1 MYDLKNGDIVITNS
15 YIKEKILLY
24 LSDNKIILDL
34 NIMTLREFIN
44 KYNGYY
50 NEEAIY
56 YLMKKYDYKYE
67 IAKRYLDN
75 FNFIDSLKKELID
88 NNLLIDCNDFK
99 NNIKRIVIINE
110 YFIDP
115 YLKDIFNNYE
125 TIYIDEPI
133 NNNNTK
139 IYEFNSIEDEV
150 YYNAINIIETLK
162 NNKMDNIYLVNL
174 SSEYNEV
181 VRKIFGMLN
190 IPLALDNKVSIY
202 SSMEVQ
208 KFLANLKE
216 SKNIDNSLAVVK
228 DDWIRGNIVDICNK
242 YVFANIDDKI
252 IECIDYELKN
262 SLFSV
267 KNKIKGVKNID
278 VKDINNEEAYY
289 FILGFNETQLPRI
302 HKDEDMLSDKQK
314 RDKGLLTS
322 WDKNNIEKDL
332 FLRKIGNYSHIS
344 ITYKLKSSFDT
355 YYPSSLISKYN
366 FEVVK
371 NIQTKYNYSNSYNKI
386 KLTSMLDDMIKYNH
400 FDSDLNLLYSK
411 YYDLPY
417 LSYDNKFTGID
428 KNNFW
433 DFIDNKLLLSYS
445 SLDNYYRCRFK
456 YYVKNVLKLDLYEDN
471 FVAFIGS
478 LFHYILSICFNDGF
492 NYDKEFDKYIEDKV
506 LSNKEY
512 FFTSKLKEDLKFII
526 DTLKEQ
532 NNYTK
537 LNSELYEQKIFI
549 NKDHNIKVTFMG
561 IIDKIKYDDTIN
573 TVAIID
579 YKTGAQSINMG
590 NVVYGLDM
598 QLPIYIYL
606 LKNSKF
612 KNYKVA
618 GFYLQKIIPP
628 KMSFDPNKDED
639 VEKKKFLRLEG
650 YSNSNTDILNN
661 MDTTYEDSLLIKSMK
676 MSSKGFYNYAK
687 TISDDEIDTLVK
699 MVDKNINIAISDI
712 EEAKFDINPKQ
723 IAFNLKGCEY
733 CTYKDLCY
741 LKDSDIVKLK
751 ANDDLFGG
759 DIDA

>member
-1 MYDLKNGDIVITNS
+1 MYDLKNGDIVITNI

-24 LSDNKIILDL
+24 LSNNKIILDL

-67 IAKRYLDN
+67 VAKKYLDN
-75 FNFIDSLKKELID
+75 FNFIDSVKKELID
-88 NNLLIDCNDFK
+88 NNLLIDYSDFK
-99 NNIKRIVIINE
+99 NKIKRIVIINE

-133 NNNNTK
+133 SKNSIK

-162 NNKMDNIYLVNL
+162 KDKIDNIYLVNL

-181 VRKIFGMLN
+181 IRRIFGMLN
-190 IPLALDNKVSIY
+190 IPFTLDNKVSIY
-202 SSMEVQ
+202 SSIEVQ
-208 KFLANLKE
+208 KFLSSLKE
-216 SKNIDNSLAVVK
+216 NNRIDNSLDIIK
-228 DDWIRGNIVDICNK
+228 DDEIRKNVIDIVNK
-242 YVFANIDDKI
+242 YAFTDIDDKI

-262 SLFSV
+262 TLFSA
-267 KNKIKGVKNID
+267 KDKIKGVKNID
-278 VKDINNEEAYY
+278 IKDINDEGAYY
-289 FILGFNETQLPRI
+289 FILGFNETLLPKI
-302 HKDEDMLSDKQK
+302 HKDEDLLSDEQK
-314 RDKGLLTS
+314 SEKGLLTS
-322 WDKNNIEKDL
+322 WDKNNIEKEL
-332 FLRKIGNYSHIS
+332 FLRKISNYSHIS
-344 ITYKLKSSFDT
+344 ITYKLKSTFET

-366 FEVVK
+366 FEVVR
-371 NIQTKYNYSNSYNKI
+371 NTQTKYNYSHLYNKI

-400 FDSDLNLLYSK
+400 LDSDLNLLYSK
-411 YYDLPY
+411 YQDLPY
-417 LSYDNKFTGID
+417 LSYDNKFTGINR
-428 KNNFW
+428 NNFW
-433 DFIDNKLLLSYS
+433 EFIDNKLLLSYS

-456 YYVKNVLKLDLYEDN
+456 YYIKSILKLDLYEEK
-471 FVAFIGS
+471 FGAFIGS
-478 LFHYILSICFNDGF
+478 LFHYILSICFNSDF
-492 NYDKEFDKYIEDKV
+492 DYDKEFNKYIENRV
-506 LSNKEY
+506 LSSKEY

-526 DTLKEQ
+526 ETLKEQ

-561 IIDKIKYDDTIN
+561 IIDKIKYDDDIN

-579 YKTGAQSINMG
+579 YKTGVQSINMG
-590 NVVYGLDM
+590 NVIYGLDM

-628 KMSFDPNKDED
+628 KMAFDPSKDEN
-639 VEKKKFLRLEG
+639 VEKSKFLKLEG
-650 YSNSNTDILNN
+650 YSNSNTDILSNL
-661 MDTTYEDSLLIKSMK
+661 DTTYEDSLLIKSMK

-699 MVDKNINIAISDI
+699 MVDKNINSAISDI

-741 LKDSDIVKLK
+741 LKDSDIIKLR